1 MLDSAGYQQYEIS
14 NVCRPG
20 RRSRHNL
27 KYWTDGD
34 WLGFGP
40 GAHSTWRG
48 TRWRNIASTDGLR
61 GEDCVLA

>member
-1 MLDSAGYQQYEIS
+1 MLDAAGYEQYEIS

-20 RRSRHNL
+20 RESRHNL

-48 TRWRNIASTDGLR
+48 ERWRNIAST
-61 GEDCVLA
+61 EDYVQQNCR